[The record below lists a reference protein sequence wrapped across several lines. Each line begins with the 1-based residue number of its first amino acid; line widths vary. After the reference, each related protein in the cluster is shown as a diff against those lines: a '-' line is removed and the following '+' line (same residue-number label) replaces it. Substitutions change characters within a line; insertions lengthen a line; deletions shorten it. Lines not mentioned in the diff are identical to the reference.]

1 MRLVKLVFL
10 LVTLFFGSAVASE
23 YAANKSEA
31 AAIAMQ
37 KVSGRVLKID
47 EYKNKYRVKLL
58 QESGRVVSIEV
69 KRENKK
75 KS

>member
-10 LVTLFFGSAVASE
+10 LFTLFIGSAMASE

-37 KVSGRVLKID
+37 KVSGRVLKVD